1 LIAGVFRASEAVLAA
16 LSAASAQTAL
26 YLAFSAS
33 SPPQVQ
39 ADISDENSRPFAVSI
54 TPVSA
59 SPLGDDHRAALPRS
73 WQRRAVPRPL
83 AQAELPSPKAERTPR
98 TEQARREPN
107 AAALPAKVSFADASP
122 TVVTEPGAAASG
134 AEGSGAPSP
143 GVPAGS
149 GQGGEG
155 DVLKTRAIG
164 LYRAELVSWFMT
176 RFDIR
181 GKIPFEVLKTLR
193 AVALVSVTPDYTVGG
208 FSLAT
213 TSGNPIFDAEVR
225 ATLAA
230 VQSSGATL
238 PAPPPLYVDVLGP
251 SLSVSFQC
259 TSRSQC
265 E

>member
-1 LIAGVFRASEAVLAA
+1 MIAGVFRASEAVLAA

-134 AEGSGAPSP
+134 AEG
-143 GVPAGS
+143 AGH
-149 GQGGEG
+149 
-155 DVLKTRAIG
+155 
-164 LYRAELVSWFMT
+164 
-176 RFDIR
+176 
-181 GKIPFEVLKTLR
+181 P
-193 AVALVSVTPDYTVGG
+193 
-208 FSLAT
+208 
-213 TSGNPIFDAEVR
+213 VR
-225 ATLAA
+225 ACRQ
-230 VQSSGATL
+230 VQDKAGRATCSRRGRSDSI
-238 PAPPPLYVDVLGP
+238 VP
-251 SLSVSFQC
+251 SLFHGS
-259 TSRSQC
+259 
-265 E
+265 

>member
-1 LIAGVFRASEAVLAA
+1 MIAGVFRASEAVLAV

-54 TPVSA
+54 MPVSA

-73 WQRRAVPRPL
+73 WQRRAEPRPL
-83 AQAELPSPKAERTPR
+83 AQAELPSPKAERTQR
-98 TEQARREPN
+98 TEPDQREREE
-107 AAALPAKVSFADASP
+107 AALPAKVSLAYADP

-134 AEGSGAPSP
+134 DEGSGAPSP
-143 GVPAGS
+143 GVPTGS
-149 GQGGEG
+149 GQGGES
-155 DVLKTRAIG
+155 DMLKTRAIG

-181 GKIPFEVLKTLR
+181 GKIPFEILKTLR

-230 VQSSGATL
+230 VQSRGATL

>member
-1 LIAGVFRASEAVLAA
+1 MIAGAFRASEAVLAV

-39 ADISDENSRPFAVSI
+39 ADISDENSRPFAASI

-59 SPLGDDHRAALPRS
+59 DHLVGDDRAGLPRS

-83 AQAELPSPKAERTPR
+83 AQAELPSPKAERTHR
-98 TEQARREPN
+98 TEPARREPN
-107 AAALPAKVSFADASP
+107 EAGLPAKVSFADASP
-122 TVVTEPGAAASG
+122 AVVTEPGAAVSDD
-134 AEGSGAPSP
+134 EGNGAPSP
-143 GVPAGS
+143 GVPTGS
-149 GQGGEG
+149 GQGGES
-155 DVLKTRAIG
+155 DMLKKLAIG

-181 GKIPFEVLKTLR
+181 GKIPFDVLKTLR

-213 TSGNPIFDAEVR
+213 TSGNPVFDAEVR